1 MQIPSKIETG
11 ISSKNIK
18 STNTDTNFAGIWN
31 YMNIKFQSLEE
42 EREFNQLN
50 GKRHWSRT
58 GLTASSEEQTTS
70 TERGI

>member
-1 MQIPSKIETG
+1 
-11 ISSKNIK
+11 
-18 STNTDTNFAGIWN
+18 
-31 YMNIKFQSLEE
+31 MNIKFQSLEE

-50 GKRHWSRT
+50 GKRRWSRA